1 MSTVL
6 FHYIVF
12 SPCFWFLYFTS
23 FQCLFSFMG
32 LFIGLITLFLIPL
45 FILPFFLVFSFCECE
60 MWVYLCFCLF
70 SFIICFR
77 VLSVHYLFV
86 CLIFFFLSFFLFLSF
101 SFFSVLYRVLVLQPG
116 VRPETSKVGDL
127 SPGCWTTRELPT
139 PWHINQWELSQRP
152 PYYY

>member
-32 LFIGLITLFLIPL
+32 LFIDLTTLFLVPL
-45 FILPFFLVFSFCECE
+45 FILPFSFLVSSFCECE
-60 MWVYLCFCLF
+60 YLSLF
-70 SFIICFR
+70 VF
-77 VLSVHYLFV
+77 LSVQFYHLFQGFVCPFFV
-86 CLIFFFLSFFLFLSF
+86 CLIFFLSFSLFLSF
-101 SFFSVLYRVLVLQPG
+101 SFFSALCRVLVLQPG

-139 PWHINQWELSQRP
+139 SWHINQWELYQRP
-152 PYYY
+152 PCYY